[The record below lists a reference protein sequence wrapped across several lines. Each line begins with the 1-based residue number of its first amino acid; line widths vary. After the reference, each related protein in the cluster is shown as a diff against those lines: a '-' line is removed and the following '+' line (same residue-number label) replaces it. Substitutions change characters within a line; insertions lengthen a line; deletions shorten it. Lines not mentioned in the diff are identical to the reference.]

1 LPFFDTTFRTPDIS
15 AIFCRSGLLGSTGNT
30 SDSLQR
36 STSILGLM
44 TTFLRS
50 KIDHPTK
57 LNGLTPKMIRERANA
72 LTHFEKNE
80 AARGAVL
87 SAIAAMEAAVDSR
100 SVVRKPQVAAFGI
113 ATARLQLAASSEC
126 RGAPY
131 RPAGHAPFATSQGCQ
146 GAPPLPTLGGRTRVS
161 KIGSRRT
168 RKISRTPENSGCSD
182 RGPPTQFSPFEFGKS
197 PHGRARMD
205 GAK

>member
-1 LPFFDTTFRTPDIS
+1 
-15 AIFCRSGLLGSTGNT
+15 
-30 SDSLQR
+30 
-36 STSILGLM
+36 M

-72 LTHFEKNE
+72 FTHFEKNE

-126 RGAPY
+126 
-131 RPAGHAPFATSQGCQ
+131 
-146 GAPPLPTLGGRTRVS
+146 
-161 KIGSRRT
+161 
-168 RKISRTPENSGCSD
+168 
-182 RGPPTQFSPFEFGKS
+182 
-197 PHGRARMD
+197 
-205 GAK
+205 